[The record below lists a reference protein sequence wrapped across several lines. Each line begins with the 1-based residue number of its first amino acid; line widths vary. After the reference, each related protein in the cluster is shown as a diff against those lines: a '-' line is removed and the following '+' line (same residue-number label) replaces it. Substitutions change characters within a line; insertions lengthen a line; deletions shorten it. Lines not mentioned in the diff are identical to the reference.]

1 MKKLLS
7 LVLAAMML
15 FSLSAVAMAEDE
27 AGFDAY
33 MERFTACIPAQK
45 AAVEG
50 LKI

>member
-1 MKKLLS
+1 MKQLTVS
-7 LVLAAMML
+7 PDPV
-15 FSLSAVAMAEDE
+15 DE

-33 MERFTACIPAQK
+33 MEKFLACIPAQK